1 LFNALPERWI
11 PVSFVKETLNMDL
24 AAVSLSIK
32 AY

>member
-11 PVSFVKETLNMDL
+11 PVLVKETLNMDL